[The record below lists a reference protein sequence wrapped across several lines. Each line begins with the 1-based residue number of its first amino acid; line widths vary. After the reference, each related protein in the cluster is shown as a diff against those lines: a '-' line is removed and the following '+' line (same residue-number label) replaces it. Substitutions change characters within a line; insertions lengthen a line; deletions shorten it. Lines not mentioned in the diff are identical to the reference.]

1 MHNGY
6 PLGVDGEEVGVFK
19 EVDKESLGGFLE
31 GLNGLGL
38 PAEFVVHGA
47 AGDGYFAD
55 QSRKW
60 KLEQEEI
67 GV

>member
-1 MHNGY
+1 M
-6 PLGVDGEEVGVFK
+6 DGEEVGVFK

-31 GLNGLGL
+31 GLDGLGL

-55 QSRKW
+55 
-60 KLEQEEI
+60 LFF
-67 GV
+67 GVKNDTLLLLP